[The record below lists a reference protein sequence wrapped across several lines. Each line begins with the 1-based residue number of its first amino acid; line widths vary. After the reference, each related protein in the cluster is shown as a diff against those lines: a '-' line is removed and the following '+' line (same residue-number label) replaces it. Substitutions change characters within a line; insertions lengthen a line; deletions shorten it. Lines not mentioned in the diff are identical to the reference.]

1 MHRYFLFC
9 FFSVISLIC
18 NGKIVLPEILSDNMV
33 LQQATDVKLW
43 GTASKNSKIVIR
55 PSWSEFSYVTKSDD
69 LGTWCTTIK
78 TPKASYITYEIS
90 ITDGDEVLLKNVLI
104 GEVWFC
110 SGQSNMEMPLNG
122 FGNCPVEGA
131 NELIATSLQMKWIRM
146 ATIPQNGQLRPVP
159 SCAGSWKISCPKNT
173 GHFSAVG
180 THFAILLNKALDVPV
195 GIINCSW
202 GGSKLEGWLSN
213 EIVSDYPDIDIDKDI
228 KKINGTGRWHYH
240 CPTIMYNGMIKPL
253 VNYTIKG
260 FLWYQGESNV
270 GKHNTYAERQKTM
283 VELWRKDWGLGQ
295 LPFYYV
301 ELSPYGSSESYITA
315 LFREAQYKAQ
325 FIIPNSGMISTNDLV
340 PEYDRYNTHPRN
352 KAEVGKRL
360 AYMALNK
367 TYKEYGVSSIGP
379 SYKSMEIKND
389 SIIIFLNNISGG
401 FSNMGN
407 FKGFEI
413 AGEDKVF
420 YPAKADIYNDRQ
432 ISVTS
437 DKVKNPVAVRYCFR
451 DYLPGS
457 VANIKGLPLYP
468 FRTDSW

>member
-1 MHRYFLFC
+1 MRRFLLSCLLSFLT
-9 FFSVISLIC
+9 LIC
-18 NGKIVLPEILSDNMV
+18 CGKVLLPDILSDNMV

-43 GTASKNSKIVIR
+43 GMAKENCKIVVR
-55 PSWSEFSYVTKSDD
+55 PSWSESSFVTQSDD
-69 LGTWCTTIK
+69 AGLWSISIK
-78 TPKASYITYEIS
+78 TPKASYITYDIS
-90 ITDGDEVLLKNVLI
+90 ISDGEEVLLKNVLI
-104 GEVWFC
+104 GEVWLC

-122 FGNCPVEGA
+122 FGNCPVDGA
-131 NELIATSLQMKWIRM
+131 NELIATSRQFKWIRM
-146 ATIPQNGQLRPVP
+146 ATIPQNGQIKPVS
-159 SCAGSWKISCPKNT
+159 SCAGSWKVSCPDNA

-180 THFAILLNKALDVPV
+180 IHFAILLNKALDVPV
-195 GIINCSW
+195 GIINSSW

-213 EIVSDYPDIDIDKDI
+213 DIVAAYPDINIDKEI
-228 KKINGTGRWHYH
+228 RKIEGTDNWHYH

-270 GKHNTYAERQKTM
+270 GKHNTYPERQREM
-283 VELWRKDWGLGQ
+283 VELWRKEWNLGQ

-301 ELSPYGSSESYITA
+301 ELTPYGSSESFNTA
-315 LFREAQYKAQ
+315 MFRECQYKAQ
-325 FIIPNSGMISTNDLV
+325 SIIPNSGMISTNDLV